1 MGLWLTEREFRQ
13 GGAES
18 TGVTLNVA
26 FLRDIK
32 QDTPSLQTQSS
43 VIQLS
48 LDGGSI
54 SPRQTVDLLTQ
65 YRDDLETYFAL
76 EEFYG
81 YFSNAAETNPT
92 ISSQAAK
99 LRTEHVELFLN
110 LNQVIELAESCFL
123 EKPELVPALS
133 RALKR
138 CASPKNR
145 DEMAERLKQISALR
159 TAEARRLACET
170 IGSAPEDL
178 TAADAEA
185 LRTIL
190 SSCSETKGQLDH

>member
-43 VIQLS
+43 VIRHS
-48 LDGGSI
+48 LEGGSI
-54 SPRQTVDLLTQ
+54 TPRLTVDLLTQ

-81 YFSNAAETNPT
+81 YFSNAAVTNPT

-99 LRTEHVELFLN
+99 LRAEHVELFLN
-110 LNQVIELAESCFL
+110 LNQVIELAEQILYHECSTEITLQQVAQRFDAL
-123 EKPELVPALS
+123 AISFDAHEQREMEL
-133 RALKR
+133 
-138 CASPKNR
+138 
-145 DEMAERLKQISALR
+145 MMRLCN
-159 TAEARRLACET
+159 EE
-170 IGSAPEDL
+170 IG
-178 TAADAEA
+178 
-185 LRTIL
+185 
-190 SSCSETKGQLDH
+190 GGG